1 MNPGDL
7 IKYVGSGYLKFSPH
21 VGRTGIVLR
30 VDKDFYGATQA
41 FKRDPNKD
49 TRGKCVDSRKPD
61 FIGHTKKGV
70 RDRVLVLWADDNHL
84 EHVDS
89 QEVKIVN

>member
-1 MNPGDL
+1 MKVGDL
-7 IKYVGSGYLKFSPH
+7 VMQNET
-21 VGRTGIVLR
+21 GRIGFVEKI
-30 VDKDFYGATQA
+30 DKDFYGATQA